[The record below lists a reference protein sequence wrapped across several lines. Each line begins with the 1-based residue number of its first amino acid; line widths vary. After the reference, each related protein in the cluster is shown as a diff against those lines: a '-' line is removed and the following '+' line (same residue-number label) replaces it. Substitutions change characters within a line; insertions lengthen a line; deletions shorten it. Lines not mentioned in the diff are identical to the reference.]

1 MGEKKKP
8 EGEENR
14 VRMRGRDTCGV
25 RQILSTGLKNS
36 LLPRVLNSETR
47 FELKNSLPF
56 SLGTILCPKR
66 IVEWEAIEMAKKLIR
81 LENQKMIGGV
91 CAGFA
96 DYLDIDISLVRI
108 LFVAVGIIS
117 AFIPMILFYII
128 AWIVIPAGVI
138 VTVKEGIDI
147 KEPKS

>member
-1 MGEKKKP
+1 
-8 EGEENR
+8 
-14 VRMRGRDTCGV
+14 
-25 RQILSTGLKNS
+25 
-36 LLPRVLNSETR
+36 
-47 FELKNSLPF
+47 
-56 SLGTILCPKR
+56 
-66 IVEWEAIEMAKKLIR
+66 MAKKLIR